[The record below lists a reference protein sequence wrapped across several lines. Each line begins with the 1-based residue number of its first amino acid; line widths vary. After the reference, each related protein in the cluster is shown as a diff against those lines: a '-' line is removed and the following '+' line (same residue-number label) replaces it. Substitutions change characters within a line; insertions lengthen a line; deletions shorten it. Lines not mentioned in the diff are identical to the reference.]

1 MGSAW
6 RVAAV
11 IAALSV
17 IAPEGRAQQ
26 VAPAAATDAGTPAV
40 AAGDRAG
47 LETRIDEILA
57 EAAPYLG
64 PGRVGVYA
72 VDLTSGDPLYQHDP
86 DGAYNLASN
95 TKILTTAAALHI
107 LGPAFRFRTA
117 VSAPKIEGD
126 AVVGNLWITGGGDP
140 TLQTTDLRALAADL
154 AARGIKKI
162 NGALAVDD
170 TMFDDA
176 LLPPHYDSQPKEQA
190 AFRAPVGALNLD
202 YNSIVVVIRPNPGG
216 AGPALVTL
224 DPPGDYATLTG
235 QVQTSATGRTRVRID
250 TVETDGRF
258 ELRLGGQVAATSQ
271 VLHYRRR
278 ISDPT
283 AFAAAALRAVLAE
296 YGIRVR
302 KKRLVREPVPAGAVV
317 IGQHDSAEL
326 AEVIRNLGKHSN
338 NFTAE
343 TLLKTI
349 GAATLTEARPATWND
364 GLTAVRNYL
373 TLAMG
378 LPPNGFRYDNGS
390 GLFDASAV
398 SPRQLVAVLQHA
410 WSDFRIGVDL
420 AASLST
426 AGVDG
431 TLRRRMKGVPATGRV
446 RAKTGTLAQ
455 VTTLAG
461 FVAVDARRPVAF
473 AVLVNDLAKSGHGKR
488 AGRAAQDQIAI
499 ALAEFLGA
507 R

>member
-1 MGSAW
+1 M
-6 RVAAV
+6 

-17 IAPEGRAQQ
+17 IAGDGLAQQ
-26 VAPAAATDAGTPAV
+26 VDPAAPADAGTPAV
-40 AAGDRAG
+40 AAGDQAG
-47 LETRIDEILA
+47 LKARIDAILA
-57 EAAPYLG
+57 DAAPDLG
-64 PGRVGVYA
+64 PGRIGVYA
-72 VDLTSGDPLYQHDP
+72 VDLTSGDALYQRDA

-107 LGPAFRFRTA
+107 LGPAFRFRT
-117 VSAPKIEGD
+117 VMSAPKVEGD
-126 AVVGNLWITGGGDP
+126 AVVGNLWITGGADP
-140 TLQTTDLRALAADL
+140 TLETTDLRALAADL
-154 AARGIKKI
+154 AARGIKKV

-170 TMFDDA
+170 TMFDGA
-176 LLPPHYDSQPKEQA
+176 VLPPHYDSQPKEQA
-190 AFRAPVGALNLD
+190 AFRAPVGAMNLD
-202 YNSIVVVIRPNPGG
+202 YNSIVVVIRPNPAG
-216 AGPALVTL
+216 AGPAEVTL
-224 DPPGDYATLTG
+224 DPPGNYATLTG

-250 TVETDGRF
+250 TVDTDGQF
-258 ELRLGGQVAATSQ
+258 ELRLGGQVSATSE

-278 ISDPT
+278 IADPT
-283 AFAAAALRAVLAE
+283 AFAGATLRAVLAD

-302 KKRLVREPVPAGAVV
+302 KKQLVREPAPDDAVV
-317 IGQHDSAEL
+317 LAEHDSAEL

-349 GAATLTEARPATWND
+349 GAATLTEARPATWAD

-378 LPPNGFRYDNGS
+378 LPPGGFRYDNGS

-431 TLRRRMKGVPATGRV
+431 TLRRRMKDVPATGRV

-473 AVLVNDLAKSGHGKR
+473 AVLVNDLAKRGHGKR
-488 AGRAAQDQIAI
+488 AGRAAQDKIAI

>member
-1 MGSAW
+1 MGSTW
-6 RVAAV
+6 RVAAM

-17 IAPEGRAQQ
+17 IAPDGRAQQ
-26 VAPAAATDAGTPAV
+26 VDPAAPPDAGAPMV
-40 AAGDRAG
+40 AAGDRTG
-47 LETRIDEILA
+47 LSARIEMILA
-57 EAAPYLG
+57 EAAADLG
-64 PGRVGVYA
+64 PGRIGVYA
-72 VDLTSGDPLYQHDP
+72 VDLTSGDTLYQHDA

-107 LGPAFRFRTA
+107 LGPAFRFRT
-117 VSAPKIEGD
+117 VISAPKVDGD
-126 AVVGNLWITGGGDP
+126 TVVGNLWIAGGGDP
-140 TLQTTDLRALAADL
+140 TLQTDDLRALASDL
-154 AARGIKKI
+154 ADRGIRRI

-170 TMFDDA
+170 TLFDDV
-176 LLPPHYDSQPKEQA
+176 LLPPHYDAQPLEQA
-190 AFRAPVGALNLD
+190 AFRAPVGALSLKSNALTV
-202 YNSIVVVIRPNPGG
+202 IIRPNPSG
-216 AGPALVTL
+216 AGPAVVSLH
-224 DPPGDYATLTG
+224 PPGHYATLTG
-235 QVQTSATGRTRVRID
+235 QVQTTRSGRTRVRID
-250 TVETDGRF
+250 TVEANGGF
-258 ELRLGGQVAATSQ
+258 ELRLGGQIAATSD
-271 VLHYRRR
+271 VRYYRRR

-296 YGIRVR
+296 RGITVR
-302 KKRLVREPVPAGAVV
+302 KKKLVREPVPADAVV
-317 IGQHDSAEL
+317 LAEHDSAEL

-338 NFTAE
+338 NNTAE

-349 GAATLTEARPATWND
+349 GAATLAEPRPATWND
-364 GLTAVRNYL
+364 GLAAVRHYL
-373 TLAMG
+373 TEAMG
-378 LPPNGFRYDNGS
+378 LSAGAFRYENGS

-398 SPRQLVAVLQHA
+398 SPRQLVGVLQHA

-431 TLRRRMKGVPATGRV
+431 TLRRRMKAMPATGRV

-461 FVAVDARRPVAF
+461 FVAVDARHPVAF
-473 AVLVNDLAKSGHGKR
+473 AVLVNDLAKKGHGKR